1 MEVITNTIRD
11 MEAPVT
17 TTSDQLPQAT
27 AHLNDLA
34 NMTEEGTHRVLTLT
48 EAIETN
54 RVSMQKAVEQLGQKL
69 KGDYATE
76 VDELLTLINDDERRI
91 MDIHVALSFQDLV
104 AQRVAKLVTILNEVQ
119 HKLLKLV
126 VMFGI
131 KQKKDGGPVQDG
143 GRGYEMLRQL
153 ESSKTTALEQ
163 GRYLLLSWTYLC
175 YNWDGGG
182 QKADR
187 HGSLVADPD
196 PGGRRCY
203 HDRLGR
209 GDRSGL
215 YGCNGIFEEG
225 HQPDRYRTHHRHD
238 RSGSI

>member
-1 MEVITNTIRD
+1 MLVDRDIDTHTATDTTDEVSPVDAELSELTKYMEVITSTIRD

-17 TTSDQLPQAT
+17 TTSDQLPQVT

-34 NMTEEGTHRVLTLT
+34 KMTEEGTHRVLTLT

-54 RVSMQKAVEQLGQKL
+54 HDAMKKAVEQLAEKL
-69 KGDYATE
+69 KGDYAME
-76 VDELLTLINDDERRI
+76 VDELLTLINADERRI

-126 VMFGI
+126 VIFGI

-163 GRYLLLSWTYLC
+163 DLV
-175 YNWDGGG
+175 DDIM
-182 QKADR
+182 AEF
-187 HGSLVADPD
+187 GS
-196 PGGRRCY
+196 
-203 HDRLGR
+203 
-209 GDRSGL
+209 S
-215 YGCNGIFEEG
+215 
-225 HQPDRYRTHHRHD
+225 
-238 RSGSI
+238 

>member
-1 MEVITNTIRD
+1 MLVDRDIEAHVTTETRDAEHSVDDELSELTKYMEVITSTIRD

-34 NMTEEGTHRVLTLT
+34 KMTEEGTHRVLALT
-48 EAIETN
+48 EEIETN
-54 RVSMQKAVEQLGQKL
+54 RAAMKKAMEQLGQNL

-76 VDELLTLINDDERRI
+76 IQDLLALISADERRI

-163 GRYLLLSWTYLC
+163 NLV
-175 YNWDGGG
+175 DDIM
-182 QKADR
+182 AEF
-187 HGSLVADPD
+187 GSL
-196 PGGRRCY
+196 
-203 HDRLGR
+203 
-209 GDRSGL
+209 
-215 YGCNGIFEEG
+215 
-225 HQPDRYRTHHRHD
+225 
-238 RSGSI
+238 

>member
-1 MEVITNTIRD
+1 MLVDRDIETNAEPDTTEDGCSVETELAELTKYVEVITSTIRD
-11 MEAPVT
+11 MESPVT

-34 NMTEEGTHRVLTLT
+34 KMTEEGTHRVLTLT

-54 RVSMQKAVEQLGQKL
+54 RVVMKKVVEQLGQKL
-69 KGDYATE
+69 KGEYATDVNE
-76 VDELLTLINDDERRI
+76 VLALLKADERRI

-126 VMFGI
+126 VIFGI
-131 KQKKDGGPVQDG
+131 KQKKDGVTAKDE

-163 GRYLLLSWTYLC
+163 NLV
-175 YNWDGGG
+175 DEIM
-182 QKADR
+182 AAF
-187 HGSLVADPD
+187 GS
-196 PGGRRCY
+196 
-203 HDRLGR
+203 
-209 GDRSGL
+209 
-215 YGCNGIFEEG
+215 
-225 HQPDRYRTHHRHD
+225 
-238 RSGSI
+238 

>member
-1 MEVITNTIRD
+1 MLVDRDIDTHTATETTDEASSVDAELSELTKYMEVITSTIRD

-34 NMTEEGTHRVLTLT
+34 NMTEEGTHRVMTLT
-48 EAIETN
+48 EEIETN
-54 RVSMQKAVEQLGQKL
+54 RAAMKKAVEQLGQKL
-69 KGDYATE
+69 KGDYATD
-76 VDELLTLINDDERRI
+76 VDALLTLINTDERRI

-163 GRYLLLSWTYLC
+163 ELV
-175 YNWDGGG
+175 DDIM
-182 QKADR
+182 AEF
-187 HGSLVADPD
+187 GS
-196 PGGRRCY
+196 
-203 HDRLGR
+203 
-209 GDRSGL
+209 S
-215 YGCNGIFEEG
+215 
-225 HQPDRYRTHHRHD
+225 
-238 RSGSI
+238 